1 MKKLLCINTINNFKD
16 TIYDPFLEPFKVE
29 NPEIDVVTITD
40 DTLLRETREKGG
52 VTPSILRRMYA
63 YANCGIDMG
72 AQCIM
77 CTCTSVNKA
86 TELLAS
92 LMPVPMFSI
101 EKPTAEAAV
110 NFGAKIGVIGT
121 VSSSPGAIGRVMQ
134 EYADSIG
141 KKIELVPVVVTNAFE
156 VLSSGDRGTHDKMVR
171 QALIELSK
179 NVDCVVFAQISMSL
193 LPCDGIDATIFKI
206 GLPGL
211 EKARQILMN
220 DV

>member
-16 TIYDPFLEPFKVE
+16 TIYDPFLEPFKIE

>member
-16 TIYDPFLEPFKVE
+16 TIYDPFLEPFKIE

-63 YANCGIDMG
+63 YANCGVDMG

>member
-63 YANCGIDMG
+63 YANCGVDMG

-156 VLSSGDRGTHDKMVR
+156 VLSSGDRETHDKMVR

>member
-193 LPCDGIDATIFKI
+193 LP
-206 GLPGL
+206 
-211 EKARQILMN
+211 
-220 DV
+220 

>member
-63 YANCGIDMG
+63 YANCGVDMG